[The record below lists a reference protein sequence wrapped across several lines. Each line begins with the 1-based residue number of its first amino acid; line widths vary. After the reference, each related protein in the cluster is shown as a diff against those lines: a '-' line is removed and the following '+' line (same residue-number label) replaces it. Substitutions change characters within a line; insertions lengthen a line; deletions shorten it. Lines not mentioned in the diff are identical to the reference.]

1 MTEIN
6 NLFNEIK
13 ATIELSFKNI
23 SVEYQK
29 ITDSVYSKDCGCKI

>member
-6 NLFNEIK
+6 NFFNEIK
-13 ATIELSFKNI
+13 ATMELSLKNT

-29 ITDSVYSKDCGCKI
+29 ITDSVYSKDFGCKI